1 MIWVCYGRI
10 SGSVSGPLR
19 EPIYGKNS
27 ITFYIWYGY
36 GRISGSVSGSSRE
49 PIFDED
55 SFGYY
60 LKEI

>member
-1 MIWVCYGRI
+1 MENILLHFTYGMGIR
-10 SGSVSGPLR
+10 P
-19 EPIYGKNS
+19 N
-27 ITFYIWYGY
+27 GY
-36 GRISGSVSGSSRE
+36 GRISGRVSGSSRE